1 MRKKTCIIIPIL
13 FLLAATLACRFY
25 PGLPRMEVGE
35 VQEENAILPV
45 IDATQ
50 PSSVHIRM
58 GAGPLNLTPGAI
70 GLLDVSIRYNVE
82 KWKPVFEQQQNGYF
96 IRQEDAFNF
105 TGVPTE
111 TVRNTWDVK
120 CNSEIPFDLKVEAGA
135 YKGRYDFSG
144 LRLQNLEI
152 TEGGS
157 DSQIIFN
164 ALNPES
170 MDKLVFRTGASN
182 VEFYGLANANFSEM
196 SFLGGAGNY
205 TFDFSGELQKSVVV
219 SIKSAVS
226 AIKIVIPEG
235 MTAQIE
241 NHGNLKN
248 IQSEGVWSV
257 VDDTWTSSGSGP
269 VLLID
274 LYLSLGSVTLIQ
286 GDTID

>member
-1 MRKKTCIIIPIL
+1 MKTKGLILIIFI
-13 FLLAATLACRFY
+13 AVMMSMMACRFNL
-25 PGLPRMEVGE
+25 GLPRMDIGE
-35 VQEENAILPV
+35 TIEENVILPV
-45 IDATQ
+45 IDPTK
-50 PSSVHIRM
+50 PSPLHIRM
-58 GAGPLNLTPGAI
+58 GAGNLNLVPGAV
-70 GLLDVSIRYNVE
+70 GLVDASIRYNVAG
-82 KWKPVFEQQQNGYF
+82 WQPVFDQVQNGYD
-96 IRQEDAFNF
+96 IKQEDAFKLSGIPSDKIINNWNLKANSD
-105 TGVPTE
+105 VPLE
-111 TVRNTWDVK
+111 VV
-120 CNSEIPFDLKVEAGA
+120 IEAGA
-135 YKGRYDFSG
+135 YKGSYDFSG

-152 TEGGS
+152 TEGAS
-157 DSQIIFN
+157 ESQIAFN
-164 ALNPES
+164 SPNPES
-170 MDKLVFRTGASN
+170 MEKFTFRTGASS
-182 VEFYGLANANFSEM
+182 VEFSGLANANFSQM

-205 TFDFSGELQKSVVV
+205 VFDFSGDLQKSVAV